1 MEGDNMN
8 VLLSCTGHKLQLIQ
22 MLAGQLC
29 PIFSLSVSVGI
40 LLETGTVRAKYGF
53 GALYVVSSRSHLR

>member
-1 MEGDNMN
+1 MN

-22 MLAGQLC
+22 MLAGQLR
-29 PIFSLSVSVGI
+29 PIFSLSISVGI

-53 GALYVVSSRSHLR
+53 RALYVV